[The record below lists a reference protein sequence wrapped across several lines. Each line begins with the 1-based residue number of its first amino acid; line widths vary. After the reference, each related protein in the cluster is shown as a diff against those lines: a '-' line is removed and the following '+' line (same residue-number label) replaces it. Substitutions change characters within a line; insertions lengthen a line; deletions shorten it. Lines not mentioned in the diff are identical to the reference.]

1 MSKMVKSLKFKE
13 KGSSNDD
20 IRVTVRYSSTIYV
33 IIFGVFILNLF
44 SLNKY
49 SIIIDAFVLYI
60 FYDYFQKRKAIDT
73 IEVKVLAKARV
84 FTNEH
89 FHLKFFLKAKT
100 PVTIILNPPIII
112 NKEFKVIRLQ
122 PNKEEIVTYTS
133 SFGTRGNKV
142 LGAYSIRIE
151 GIWNIFN
158 IIRIEEINSD
168 IKVLPQFDEVENLV
182 ERILETI
189 PIFKSTYKLSEDIS
203 YIRDIREYNNEPI
216 NRIHWK
222 QSAKY
227 DKLMVKDYEFAGT
240 SKIYILLDLNLPT
253 GIYSRNAWLYIRKKY
268 EEDAIRAAAGF
279 VSMFEAR
286 HEDTKLVISHKDG
299 ITKCFEKDFSFK
311 YDQLADV
318 TGEIDSKI
326 DISDLV
332 IEILDIVQPTDT
344 VIIISMFLTRQEV
357 KQIIDLKKR
366 CGRVV
371 VLIMPYGF
379 RDRSSK
385 KFKTYYEVPPEIRE
399 LYKYCATLKEENVL
413 IEIWYENV
421 SLSEGLMSLLEN

>member
-1 MSKMVKSLKFKE
+1 MLKNLKLQE
-13 KGSSNDD
+13 NGSSTDGKRL
-20 IRVTVRYSSTIYV
+20 IVRYSPAVYV
-33 IIFGVFILNLF
+33 IIFGIFILNLF

-49 SIIIDAFVLYI
+49 SIIIDAFMFYI
-60 FYDYFQKRKAIDT
+60 LYDYFQKRKTIDN
-73 IEVKVLAKARV
+73 IDVKVLAKARV

-89 FHLKFFLKAKT
+89 FNLKFLLKSKN
-100 PVTIILNPPIII
+100 PVTIILNPPNII
-112 NKEFKVIRLQ
+112 NKESKVIRLQ
-122 PNKEEIVTYTS
+122 PDREEIVTYTS
-133 SFGTRGNKV
+133 SFGTRGNKI

-168 IKVLPQFDEVENLV
+168 IKVLPQFEEVESFL

-189 PIFKSTYKLSEDIS
+189 PILKSTYKLSEDVS

-227 DKLMVKDYEFAGT
+227 DKLMVKDYEYAGT
-240 SKIYILLDLNLPT
+240 SKVYILLDLNLPS
-253 GIYSRNAWLYIRKKY
+253 GIYSKNAWLYIRKKY

-279 VSMFEAR
+279 ISLFSSR
-286 HEDTKLVISHKDG
+286 HEDTKLVISHEDG
-299 ITKCFEKDFSFK
+299 IIKCFEKDFSFK
-311 YDQLADV
+311 YDQLANV
-318 TGEIDSKI
+318 TGGMDSSIDT
-326 DISDLV
+326 SDLV
-332 IEILDIVQPTDT
+332 REILDVVQPNDT
-344 VIIISMFLTRQEV
+344 VIIIGMFITSQEV
-357 KQIIDLKKR
+357 KRIIDLKKR
-366 CGRVV
+366 CGRVI

-385 KFKTYYEVPPEIRE
+385 KFKTYYDVPPEIRE
-399 LYKYCATLKEENVL
+399 LYKYAATLKEENVL
-413 IEIWYENV
+413 IEIWHENA